1 MSHSAEGQMFS
12 MIRQWQVSG
21 ISQIDFCKKKLI
33 SYATFHYWYK
43 KFRDSEPPKEVVPS
57 FVPVTITDTVGSTF
71 CSVRLADGMVIDFHS
86 PISPDYLNQLG
97 K

>member
-21 ISQIDFCKKKLI
+21 ISQIEFCKKKSV

-43 KFRDSEPPKEVVPS
+43 KFRDSEVSEEVNPS
-57 FVPVTITDTVGSTF
+57 FVPVTITDTVVSTF
-71 CSVRLADGMVIDFHS
+71 CTVRLLDGIVIDFHN
-86 PISPDYLNQLG
+86 PVSPDYLNQLG